1 MSESAFLTERVENI
15 RTRYIMDMVERRD
28 FKTRALVFPS
38 AAQRKKA
45 QSMTSWLNKNKLR
58 TIGLN
63 IRTKTDIDDNVL
75 LLAMEEYNN
84 G

>member
-1 MSESAFLTERVENI
+1 MQESAFLIERAENI
-15 RTRYIMDMVERRD
+15 RTEYIMDMVERRD

-38 AAQRKKA
+38 VAERKNA

-63 IRTKTDIDDNVL
+63 IRTKTYIDGNVL